1 MSFKIHSDY
10 QPTGDQPQA
19 IEQLT
24 RGVLNGLPAQTLL
37 GVTGSGK
44 TFTMANLIERVD
56 RPTLI
61 LSHNKTLAAQL
72 FSEMKGFFPDNSV
85 QYFVSYYDYYQP
97 EAYIPSVDKYI
108 EKDLM
113 INDEIE
119 RLRLATTSALLSGR
133 KDVIVVS
140 SVSCLYGMGNPE
152 DFNANVVALHV
163 GQKIHRNALLRSLVD
178 SLYSRN
184 EVELGRGT
192 FRVKGDT
199 VDIYLAYEEIGVRVM
214 FWSDEIE
221 SISTFYPADNVPL
234 GKHDSFNIYPANL
247 FVTSPMRMAEGLTQ
261 IAIDLGT
268 QAVNFEMQ
276 GKLIEAQ
283 RLRERVTYDMEMM
296 REVGHCPGIENYSR
310 YFDGREKGARPFC
323 LLDYF
328 PRDFLT
334 IIDESHVTIPQIRAM
349 FGGDLSRKN
358 NLVDYGF
365 RLDAAL
371 DNRPL
376 KFEEFKQMTGQT
388 IYVSATPADYE
399 LQESEGVVVEQIIR
413 PTGLLDPIIEVRPS
427 LNQID
432 DLMEEIALRRDRG
445 ERTLVTTLTKR
456 MAEELNDY
464 LIRLQVKAAYI
475 HSDVDTIDRI
485 RILDDLRA
493 GVYDVLIGVN
503 LLREGL
509 DLPEVSLVAILDA
522 DKEGFLRS
530 HRSLTQTVG
539 RAARN
544 LNGMVIMYADKIT
557 DSMQLTIDETE
568 RRRAI
573 QLEYNE
579 SHGITPTA
587 IVKARQRIIG
597 MDQEEADARSG
608 LSPAVKDRFH
618 KESPAVKAAERT
630 IARARKEA
638 AGKPY
643 PTYEN
648 EFSTSVDIAADPV
661 IPYMNAADLERSI
674 TRMRQ
679 QMVDAAKQMEFM
691 EAARLRDEIV
701 KMEALLKQK
710 KSETA
715 QD

>member
-1 MSFKIHSDY
+1 MSFKIQSDY
-10 QPTGDQPQA
+10 KPTGDQPQA
-19 IEQLT
+19 IDQLAA
-24 RGVLNGLPAQTLL
+24 GVEAGVPAQVLL

-44 TFTMANLIERVD
+44 TFTMANLIERVN

-72 FSEMKGFFPDNSV
+72 YSEMKGFFPDNSV

-133 KDVIVVS
+133 QDVVVVS

-152 DFNANVVALHV
+152 DFNANVIALHV
-163 GQKIHRNALLRSLVD
+163 GQKVKRNVLLRELVNA
-178 SLYSRN
+178 LYSRN

-199 VDIYLAYEEIGVRVM
+199 VDVYLAYEEIALRIV
-214 FWSDEIE
+214 FWGDEIE
-221 SISTFYPADNVPL
+221 SISTFHPVDNVSL
-234 GKHDSFNIYPANL
+234 GRHDSFNIYPANL
-247 FVTSPMRMAEGLTQ
+247 FVTSPQRMAAGLSQ

-268 QAVNFEMQ
+268 QAVNFETQ
-276 GKLIEAQ
+276 GKLLEAQ

-328 PRDFLT
+328 PRNFLT

-349 FGGDLSRKN
+349 YGGDLSRKN

-376 KFEEFKQMTGQT
+376 KFEEFQQLTGQT
-388 IYVSATPADYE
+388 VYVSATPADFE
-399 LQESEGVVVEQIIR
+399 LQQSEGVVVEQIIR
-413 PTGLLDPIIEVRPS
+413 PTGLLDPLIEVRPS

-432 DLMEEIALRRDRG
+432 DLMEEIALRRERG

-464 LIRLQVKAAYI
+464 LLRLRVKAAYI

-544 LNGMVIMYADKIT
+544 LNGMVIMYADKVT
-557 DSMQLTIDETE
+557 DSMRLTIEETE
-568 RRRAI
+568 RRRAL
-573 QLEYNE
+573 QLAYNE
-579 SHGITPTA
+579 KHGITPQA
-587 IVKARQRIIG
+587 IIKARQRIIG
-597 MDQEEADARSG
+597 MDEEEASERSG
-608 LSPAVKDRFH
+608 MTPSRKDRH
-618 KESPAVKAAERT
+618 RQESPAVKAAERS
-630 IARARKEA
+630 IAKARKETRA
-638 AGKPY
+638 ATSY

-679 QMVDAAKQMEFM
+679 EMVAAAKKMEFI

-701 KMEALLKQK
+701 KMEALLETK
-710 KSETA
+710 KAEA
-715 QD
+715 